1 MHEPQ
6 HSSQSPCYPVR
17 PPQHHL
23 FGHTVSS
30 CQVHGTSYF
39 AHVNVPVR
47 QLSLLFACYL
57 DLFFLIICPM
67 LPSLFSSSWISVV
80 LEEALEAISLL

>member
-1 MHEPQ
+1 MREPQ

-23 FGHTVSS
+23 FGHIISS

-57 DLFFLIICPM
+57 DLFFLNYLSHAPKVC
-67 LPSLFSSSWISVV
+67 SLVPGFQ
-80 LEEALEAISLL
+80 